1 MDIGSYIAD
10 LLSKQDEVSLP
21 GLGTFSKAKV
31 SGSYDRINNSFTPP
45 SYRIAFSKDVSDSTL
60 LYEYISAKKNLSASS
75 AEYFVKQFISGI
87 VELLKTSGFAA
98 IAPLGTIRQNDD
110 DFFFEASTDF
120 HVQGKY
126 YGLKPLPD
134 LVPTSTPAAQSA
146 TPPATAH
153 EHITPPVQQGNT
165 IEDFITGQGEED
177 EILEE
182 EEVELSENRKSS
194 TLWIIAGALLFVI
207 IGSILLYLFN
217 PVTKNLIDNM
227 LPEFVQAP
235 KAQPD
240 SPKQTEITPAI
251 TPDSLNATVP
261 APEPDSALIDS
272 AATANL
278 ENTVAEPVPVVRKIE
293 IIGATFGKRSEAD
306 TYVKN
311 MKARGFDA
319 KIAEDMPGRLFKVS
333 LGSFSDEETAQ
344 KKLNKIVQEVEK
356 TAWIAKYKPKKT
368 K

>member
-45 SYRIAFSKDVSDSTL
+45 SYRITFSKEVSDSTL
-60 LYEYISAKKNLSASS
+60 LNEYISAKKNLSASS
-75 AEYFVKQFISGI
+75 AEYFVKRFISGLME
-87 VELLKTSGFAA
+87 VLKTSGIAA
-98 IAPLGTIRQNDD
+98 IAPLGTIRQKDEVL
-110 DFFFEASTDF
+110 FFEASEDF
-120 HVQGKY
+120 HVPGKY

-134 LVPTSTPAAQSA
+134 LVPASQAATPTPTVQDLI
-146 TPPATAH
+146 TPPAG
-153 EHITPPVQQGNT
+153 QGNT
-165 IEDFITGQGEED
+165 IEDFITGQGEE
-177 EILEE
+177 EEVPEE
-182 EEVELSENRKSS
+182 EEVELNDSRKNS

-235 KAQPD
+235 EAQPD
-240 SPKQTEITPAI
+240 SPKQTEITPAF
-251 TPDSLNATVP
+251 TPDSLNATVA

-272 AATANL
+272 AATTNL
-278 ENTVAEPVPVVRKIE
+278 EKTIPEPVADVRKIE

-306 TYVKN
+306 SYVKT

-344 KKLNKIVQEVEK
+344 KELNKIVQEVEK